1 VLTPLRLGTLGFV
14 VGTAAWAFAG
24 GIDPAV
30 ALYALGCLFLV
41 DDAFLGRSRVLASL
55 QKSAKLDSY
64 RTSSLAYAAGTVA
77 WGYESWRDAHVV
89 DVAAVLYLAGCAFFV
104 VDSFRPFRAR
114 LSSQQLGAIAFGAG
128 TIAWALSAGFSIPVA
143 AYGLGCL
150 FFLRDAFRSSKV
162 AAT

>member
-1 VLTPLRLGTLGFV
+1 VLTPLRLGTIGFV

-30 ALYALGCLFLV
+30 VLYALGCLFLV
-41 DDAFLGRSRVLASL
+41 DDAFLGRSRPLAVV
-55 QKSAKLDSY
+55 QKLAHLDSY

-89 DVAAVLYLAGCAFFV
+89 DVAAVLYLVGCAFFV
-104 VDSFRPFRAR
+104 VDSFRAFTLK
-114 LSSQQLGAIAFGAG
+114 LSTQQFGAIAFVAG
-128 TIAWALSAGFSIPVA
+128 TIAWALSSGFSIPVA

-150 FFLRDAFRSSKV
+150 FFLRDAFRSIKV
-162 AAT
+162 TA